1 MQFNRQAEIILGTKS
16 FLSDKFDVEFTV
28 EFDDT
33 PDLNHAEVTIYNL
46 SNATVNGIKSN
57 MPVIINA
64 GYEGDVGSVFI
75 GAIYD
80 MKTNRSG
87 VDRVTVVRAVDASG
101 QRGKLRMNR
110 SYKKGIWASQIIV
123 DLCGLA
129 GISIGA
135 LSLPKDVQYRNGK
148 NVSGPILSVLKS
160 IALDCEAKY
169 HVSKGLAFF
178 TSKNKGQDIRF
189 VFNSNTGL
197 IGSPE
202 QFVEEVEVK
211 KDVKKNAK
219 RKKGEKSKKVMKEVR
234 GYKVEALLNHRV
246 QADSIIELESRD
258 VSGKYRV
265 RKGSHVFSGSGM
277 FTEMEVV

>member
-1 MQFNRQAEIILGTKS
+1 MQFNRQAEIILGNKS
-16 FLSDKFDVEFTV
+16 FLSDKFDVEFIV

-33 PDLNHAEVTIYNL
+33 PDLNHAEVIIYNL
-46 SNATVNGIKSN
+46 SNTTVNGIKSN

-80 MKTNRSG
+80 MKTNRNG

-101 QRGKLRMNR
+101 QRGKLRLNR

-129 GISIGA
+129 GISIGD

-148 NVSGPILSVLKS
+148 NVSGLILSVLKN

-169 HVSKGLAFF
+169 HISKGLAFF

-202 QFVEEVEVK
+202 PFVEEVEVK
-211 KDVKKNAK
+211 KDAK
-219 RKKGEKSKKVMKEVR
+219 GKKGAKSKKVMKEVR

-265 RKGSHVFSGSGM
+265 RKGSHVFSDSGM